1 MKFKIVKSGVPDA
14 DTSPQG
20 RGIYFMKV
28 IELPIEQYQRLMDS
42 ILWILGPFLEEDG
55 FEDHPHLVE
64 LAECYN
70 ELYHKIPLEDH
81 ISYPHLT
88 VHQIGQNITFKPEYN

>member
-1 MKFKIVKSGVPDA
+1 MPDA
-14 DTSPQG
+14 NISPQG
-20 RGIYFMKV
+20 RGINFMKV
-28 IELPIEQYQRLMDS
+28 IELPTDQYQRLMDA

-70 ELYHKIPLEDH
+70 QLYHKIPLEDH
-81 ISYPHLT
+81 LSYPHLT